1 MNPIRQITRSAM
13 IAALALVTAGCYS
26 NGPSETRRRSSTAEY
41 LYPKDKDLKERPTIP
56 HMELPLNVGIAF
68 VPESNQDKWR
78 TASIDEAVKRDLLEQ
93 VAAEFRDLPMVSE
106 IEIIPSAYLRPGG
119 GFRNLDQLSAM
130 HEVDVIAL
138 VAFDQIQHSD
148 DGALSI
154 TYWTIVGAYVVPG
167 EKNDTSTML
176 DTAVYHVP
184 SRKMLFRAPG
194 TSQLKGRASLVMV
207 GESLRKD
214 SAEGLAEANEEMI
227 ANLKAELDRF
237 KVKVKEQP
245 EKYIVTHSPGYTG
258 GGSLGMGA
266 ALLGV
271 GAVAWSARRRRTRS

>member
-1 MNPIRQITRSAM
+1 MNPIHQIIRSAM
-13 IAALALVTAGCYS
+13 IAALALVVAGCYS

-68 VPESNQDKWR
+68 VPEANQDKWR

-130 HEVDVIAL
+130 HKVDVIAL

-194 TSQLKGRASLVMV
+194 TSQVKGRASLVMV

-266 ALLGV
+266 ALLAV
-271 GAVAWSARRRRTRS
+271 GAGAWSARRRRTRS

>member
-1 MNPIRQITRSAM
+1 M

-266 ALLGV
+266 ALLAV

>member
-1 MNPIRQITRSAM
+1 M